1 MKRDVSGLSGTEFDV
16 LVVGAGIYGAAIALD
31 AAQRGLSVALIDRGD
46 FGAATSFN
54 SLKTIHGGVRSLLS
68 GNLRE
73 MREFVRERRALS
85 RIAPHLVHP
94 LPFLI
99 PTFRYSV
106 RNSLAL
112 RLFLTAYDLGSWDR
126 NDIGDPSKHLPPS
139 RVVSFEEFERLY
151 PEVNGSRV
159 SGGAIWHD
167 CQMYSSERV
176 TFAFVQTACE
186 TGAVAAN
193 YVEAVSFLRR
203 GGRIEGVRARDALG
217 SAELDI
223 RARLT
228 INAAGPWA
236 APVVALLRGESPRRP
251 GPLSKTMNFVIRRLT
266 GEYAIGGVAGSRF
279 LIMVPWRDCSIAG
292 TSHEPYRGDPDDL
305 TVTTADVERF
315 LAELNVAFPFAKLT
329 PADVRLVHCGLLPMV
344 ASKGPEVK
352 LVKKSWVVDHRADG
366 IEGLMSVQGVRFTT
380 ARSTAERAVDLA
392 ASVLGRRVAICRSA
406 KSPLAG
412 GDMPNFDEFLSDAL
426 SRRPGSLPEPA
437 LRRLV
442 MCYGTRYVEV
452 LRTLPG
458 DPDGALPIGQS
469 CGVTRCEVL
478 RAIRDE
484 MAVRLAD
491 VLLRRTEAGTAG
503 HPGHEAV
510 SHVATLMV
518 AECGWDRA
526 RMAAEIA
533 QFEKTYRIAPA

>member
-1 MKRDVSGLSGTEFDV
+1 MKRDVSGLSGTDFDV

-31 AAQRGLSVALIDRGD
+31 AAQRGLSAALIDRGD

-54 SLKTIHGGVRSLLS
+54 SLKTIHGGVRSLLT

-73 MREFVRERRALS
+73 MRDFIGERRALS

-112 RLFLTAYDLGSWDR
+112 RLFLTAYDFGSWDR
-126 NDIGDPSKHLPPS
+126 NDISDPSKHLPPS
-139 RVVSFEEFERLY
+139 RVVSFEEFQRLY

-176 TFAFVQTACE
+176 TFAFVQSACE

-193 YVEAVSFLRR
+193 YVEAVAFLSR
-203 GGRIEGVRARDALG
+203 GRRIEGVRARDAIG
-217 SAELDI
+217 GGELDI

-236 APVVALLRGESPRRP
+236 ARVVGLLRDASPKRP

-292 TSHEPYRGDPDDL
+292 TSHEPYDGDPDDL

-344 ASKGPEVK
+344 ATKGPEVK

-380 ARSTAERAVDLA
+380 ARRTAERAVDLA
-392 ASVLGRRVAICRSA
+392 ASILGRRVGKCRSA
-406 KSPLAG
+406 TTPLVG
-412 GDMPNFDEFLSDAL
+412 GDIPNFDEFLRDAL
-426 SRRPGSLPEPA
+426 TRTPA
-437 LRRLV
+437 GVSEQTIRRLV
-442 MCYGTRYVEV
+442 MCYGTRYGEV
-452 LRTLPG
+452 LETLS
-458 DPDGALPIGQS
+458 DEPDAAQRIGQS
-469 CGVTRCEVL
+469 CGVMRAEVR

-484 MAVRLAD
+484 MAVRLSD

-503 HPGHEAV
+503 HPGDDAV
-510 SHVATLMV
+510 SHVATLMA
-518 AECGWDRA
+518 AECGWDTA
-526 RMAAEIA
+526 RIAAEIA
-533 QFEKTYRIAPA
+533 QLEKTYRIASA